1 MRLLLLGCTGFV
13 GKELVPTLLN
23 ENHEI
28 YIVSRKP
35 ISKLKLD
42 LDFNKFKF
50 FQIDLSKEKNWN
62 NENLLNILRETDGII
77 NLMGEPIAE
86 KKWTSEQKQEIENS
100 RINTT
105 KFMMKTLKDLKI
117 NPKVIIN
124 GSAIGYY
131 GTSLSG
137 EFTENSIGG
146 KDFLANLCKKWE
158 AVAAQK
164 PFFSRLV
171 IFRIGIVLEAD
182 GGALGKMLPIFK
194 VGLGGSIGDGKQ
206 WMSWIHRTDLCAL
219 ITQALVDK
227 KYSGVFNAVAPNPV
241 LMREFSQTLGK
252 CLNRPAE
259 KPFFSRLVIFRIGI
273 VLEKDGGALGKM
285 LPIFKVGLGG
295 PIGDGKQWM
304 SWIHR
309 TDLCALIIQALVDK
323 KYSGVFN
330 AVAPNPVLMKEFSQT
345 LGKCLNRPN
354 LLPVP
359 GAVLKILLGDGAK
372 VVLEGQKVIS
382 SKIKNYNFKY
392 PLLEKA
398 IYASTKN

>member
-1 MRLLLLGCTGFV
+1 MNMRLLLLGCTGFV
-13 GKELVPTLLN
+13 GKELVPTLIN

-28 YIVSRKP
+28 YIVSRKS
-35 ISKLKLD
+35 INKLKLE

-50 FQIDLSKEKNWN
+50 LQIDLSKEQNWN
-62 NENLLNILRETDGII
+62 NENLINILRETDGII

-86 KKWTSEQKQEIENS
+86 KKWTSSQKLEIQNS

-105 KFMMKTLKDLKI
+105 KFMIKTLKNFKI

-131 GTSLSG
+131 GTSLSD

-146 KDFLANLCKKWE
+146 KDFLANLCKQWE
-158 AVAAQK
+158 AVATEK
-164 PFFSRLV
+164 PFFSRLA

-182 GGALGKMLPIFK
+182 GGALGKMLPVFK
-194 VGLGGSIGDGKQ
+194 I
-206 WMSWIHRTDLCAL
+206 
-219 ITQALVDK
+219 
-227 KYSGVFNAVAPNPV
+227 
-241 LMREFSQTLGK
+241 
-252 CLNRPAE
+252 
-259 KPFFSRLVIFRIGI
+259 
-273 VLEKDGGALGKM
+273 
-285 LPIFKVGLGG
+285 GLGG
-295 PIGDGKQWM
+295 PIGDGMQWM

-309 TDLCALIIQALVDK
+309 SDLCALITNALVDK

-330 AVAPNPVLMKEFSQT
+330 AVAPNPVLMKDFSQT

-372 VVLEGQKVIS
+372 VVLEGQKVTS
-382 SKIKNYNFKY
+382 SKLKNFNFKY

>member
-35 ISKLKLD
+35 ISKLKID

-50 FQIDLSKEKNWN
+50 VQIDLSKAQNWN

-77 NLMGEPIAE
+77 NLIGEPIGE
-86 KKWTSEQKQEIENS
+86 KKWTSAQKKEIENS

-105 KFMMKTLKDLKI
+105 KFLMQTLKNFKL

-131 GTSLSG
+131 GTSLSD

-158 AVAAQK
+158 AAASEK

-171 IFRIGIVLEAD
+171 ILRTGIVLESD

-194 VGLGGSIGDGKQ
+194 IGLGGPIGDGMQ
-206 WMSWIHRTDLCAL
+206 WMSWIHRSDLCAL
-219 ITQALVDK
+219 IIKALVDK

-241 LMREFSQTLGK
+241 LMRDFSQTLGK
-252 CLNRPAE
+252 CL
-259 KPFFSRLVIFRIGI
+259 K
-273 VLEKDGGALGKM
+273 
-285 LPIFKVGLGG
+285 
-295 PIGDGKQWM
+295 
-304 SWIHR
+304 
-309 TDLCALIIQALVDK
+309 
-323 KYSGVFN
+323 
-330 AVAPNPVLMKEFSQT
+330 
-345 LGKCLNRPN
+345 RPN

-359 GAVLKILLGDGAK
+359 GAVLKLLLGDGAK

-382 SKIKNYNFKY
+382 TKLKNFNFKY
-392 PLLEKA
+392 PHLEKA
-398 IYASTKN
+398 IYASTKS

>member
-42 LDFNKFKF
+42 LNFNKFKF

-62 NENLLNILRETDGII
+62 NQNLLNILRETDGII

-86 KKWTSEQKQEIENS
+86 KKWTSAQKQEIENS

-105 KFMMKTLKDLKI
+105 KFMMKTLKNFKI

-131 GTSLSG
+131 GTSLSD
-137 EFTENSIGG
+137 EFTENSNGG

-158 AVAAQK
+158 AVATEK

-182 GGALGKMLPIFK
+182 GGALGKMIPVFK
-194 VGLGGSIGDGKQ
+194 IGLGGPIGDGMQ
-206 WMSWIHRTDLCAL
+206 WMSWIHRSDLCAL
-219 ITQALVDK
+219 ITKALVEQ
-227 KYSGVFNAVAPNPV
+227 KYSGVFNAVAP
-241 LMREFSQTLGK
+241 K
-252 CLNRPAE
+252 
-259 KPFFSRLVIFRIGI
+259 
-273 VLEKDGGALGKM
+273 
-285 LPIFKVGLGG
+285 
-295 PIGDGKQWM
+295 
-304 SWIHR
+304 
-309 TDLCALIIQALVDK
+309 
-323 KYSGVFN
+323 
-330 AVAPNPVLMKEFSQT
+330 PVLMKDFSKT

-382 SKIKNYNFKY
+382 TKLKNFNFKY
-392 PLLEKA
+392 PLLETA